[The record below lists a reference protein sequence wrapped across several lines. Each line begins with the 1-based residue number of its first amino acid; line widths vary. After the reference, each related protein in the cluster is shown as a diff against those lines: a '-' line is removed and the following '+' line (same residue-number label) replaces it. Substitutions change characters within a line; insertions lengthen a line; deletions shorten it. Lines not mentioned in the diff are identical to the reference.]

1 MKQKTVQEI
10 KNTVDI
16 VDIVKEFVDLKP
28 SGQNLKGFCP
38 VHSETEPSFIVSF
51 KKQIAKCFGCGFFAD
66 AIGFLME
73 VENLSYVQALKFIA
87 EYYGIETEEDKEKYE
102 IYKTN
107 TRLAKYFQ
115 KKLFQAPKLLKYLK
129 SRGLSKETVKEFQI
143 GYAPKENYIRKLNI
157 KNANQAG
164 LIYQGNPR
172 LYNRIVFPILNSNGK
187 VIGFNGRRLPN
198 REKGAK
204 YLNIPNTKAYKKS
217 KVLYNLYRA
226 KDFIRKKGY
235 SILVEGN
242 MDVISLYD
250 KGIREILGSCGTAIT
265 SHQIKKIKRYCD
277 KVFLLLDS
285 DEAGGKA
292 TLKAGFT
299 CLKNNLYV
307 KVIPLPEGKDP
318 ADFFESKEMFNTYVK
333 ENKQKFLDYFFNQKD
348 ITEIKDKADVL
359 EELKN
364 QFKGARTVKEEL
376 IINEIS
382 DKLNV
387 SKNTLRDEILT
398 VKTQSKSN
406 PNSIYKIEMTIAK
419 EAIRDKEL
427 RQKVW
432 SKTKP
437 KMFQNRTSK
446 KILKLLKQYKSGNI
460 YIFLDAKIDKKH
472 MQFLKRKSNLEFH
485 NCLDFVISRYK
496 DKKLEKLRKKIG
508 QTSNKQKKKELLLKV
523 KELRRQ

>member
-1 MKQKTVQEI
+1 MQQGTIREI
-10 KNTVDI
+10 KDTVDI
-16 VDIVKEFVDLKP
+16 VDIVGEFVDLKRT
-28 SGQNLKGFCP
+28 GQNYRGFCP
-38 VHSETEPSFIVSF
+38 VHAETKPSFTVSP
-51 KKQIAKCFGCGFFAD
+51 KKQIAKCFGCGFSTD

-107 TRLAKYFQ
+107 ARLAKYFQ

-129 SRGLSKETVKEFQI
+129 SRELSKETVKEFKL

-172 LYNRIVFPILNSNGK
+172 LYNRIVFPIFNSNGK
-187 VIGFNGRRLPN
+187 IIGFNGRRLPN

-204 YLNIPNTKAYKKS
+204 YLNIPNTKVYNKS

-250 KGIREILGSCGTAIT
+250 NGIREILGSCGTAVT
-265 SHQIKKIKRYCD
+265 NDQVKKIRRYCD
-277 KVFLLLDS
+277 KIFLLLDS
-285 DEAGGKA
+285 DEAGKQA

-318 ADFFESKEMFNTYVK
+318 DDFFNSKEMFNEYVK
-333 ENKQKFLDYFFNQKD
+333 ENKKKFLDYFFSQKD
-348 ITEIKDKADVL
+348 ISEIKDKADVI

-364 QFKGARTVKEEL
+364 QFEGAKTVKEEL

-382 DKLNV
+382 DRLNV
-387 SKNTLRDEILT
+387 SKDTLRDEILT
-398 VKTQSKSN
+398 VKTQPKSN
-406 PNSIYKIEMTIAK
+406 PTSVYKIEMTIAK
-419 EAIRDKEL
+419 KAIENEKL

-432 SKTKP
+432 NKTKP
-437 KMFQNRTSK
+437 KMFQNRTARK
-446 KILKLLKQYKSGNI
+446 VLKLLRQHKSGDI
-460 YIFLDAKIDKKH
+460 YIFLDAKINKKH
-472 MQFLKRKSNLEFH
+472 MQFLKRESNLEFH

-496 DKKLEKLRKKIG
+496 DKKLKKLKKKME
-508 QTSNKQKKKELLLKV
+508 QTNDKQKKKELLLKI
-523 KELRRQ
+523 KELRR